1 MSDIRKRFRKLWTA
15 ILPCP
20 TLSKDVLRLAT
31 PVTLGMLTFTLL
43 SIVDTAMLGRL
54 GAVPLAAAGVA
65 GVLYF
70 AVVFPISSMS
80 VGTQSLV
87 ARRFGEGN
95 EAQCGQILNTGLVL
109 CFALG
114 VPLVIAAHWLARV
127 IAPLS
132 SNDPQVMEA
141 GAVYLQYRL
150 LGSPFMLLNFVSSGF
165 FAGIG
170 KTKHQLAGSIF
181 ITAANILLDYV
192 LIFGN
197 AGFPRLGVQGA
208 AIASS
213 IALGVG
219 TVYYMNVLVLPKY
232 KARYSTFRRP
242 WFASQ
247 WLRPMVRLSSPILA
261 QRILSNG
268 AWAVF
273 FAIIARI
280 GTIELAATNVIRS
293 IYHLSIMIA
302 VGFGTAAAALIGQN
316 LGAKNPEKAEKM
328 AWESVKLTT
337 YAMLIIGILFLTA
350 PGFVFRIYTA
360 EASVIG
366 AGRLSLML
374 LGFVQAFAGVA
385 LVLSLSLQ
393 GAGNTR
399 YVMVVEF
406 ICVLLYLPTVY
417 VLGLRT
423 SLGLVGAWTGEYVY
437 WIVLAVAMVWKF
449 RTGSWKTIKL

>member
-1 MSDIRKRFRKLWTA
+1 MSDHRRRFQRLCSA
-15 ILPCP
+15 VLPRP
-20 TLSKDVLRLAT
+20 ALSKDVLRLAT

-54 GAVPLAAAGVA
+54 GAIPLAAAGVA

-95 EAQCGQILNTGLVL
+95 EQHCGQILNTGLAL
-109 CFALG
+109 CLALG
-114 VPLVIAAHWLARV
+114 IPLVIAAPWLAGV

-132 SNDPQVMEA
+132 SNDPQVREA
-141 GAVYLQYRL
+141 GSIYLQYRF
-150 LGSPFMLLNFVSSGF
+150 LGSPFMLLNFVSRGF

-170 KTKHQLAGSIF
+170 KTKHQLIGSIF
-181 ITAANILLDYV
+181 VTATNILLDYL

-197 AGFPRLGVQGA
+197 AGFPKLGVQGA

-219 TVYYMNVLVLPKY
+219 SVYYIIVLVLPGY
-232 KARYSTFRRP
+232 RARYSAFRRP
-242 WFASQ
+242 WFPSQ

-268 AWAVF
+268 AWSVF
-273 FAIIARI
+273 FALIARI
-280 GTIELAATNVIRS
+280 GTVELAATNVIRS

-302 VGFGTAAAALIGQN
+302 VGLGIASAALIGQN
-316 LGAKNPEKAEKM
+316 LGAKNPEKAEQL

-337 YAMLIIGILFLTA
+337 YAMFIIGILFLA
-350 PGFVFRIYTA
+350 IPGFVFRIYTA
-360 EASVIG
+360 DASVISV
-366 AGRLSLML
+366 GRLPLML
-374 LGFVQAFAGVA
+374 LGFVQVFAGVA
-385 LVLSLSLQ
+385 LVLSQSLQ

-406 ICVLLYLPTVY
+406 VCVMFYLPVVY
-417 VLGLRT
+417 LLGLRT
-423 SLGLVGAWTGEYVY
+423 PLGLVGAWIGEYIY
-437 WIVLAVAMVWKF
+437 WIVLAIAMVWKF